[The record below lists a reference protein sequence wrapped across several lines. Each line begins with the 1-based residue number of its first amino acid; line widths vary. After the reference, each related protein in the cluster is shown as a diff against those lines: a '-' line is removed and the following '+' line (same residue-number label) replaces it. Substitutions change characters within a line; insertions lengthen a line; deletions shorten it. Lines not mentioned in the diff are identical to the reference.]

1 MLINYSNWFASY
13 ITGFPQLKGT
23 ILDRLA
29 PIFENPQN
37 KENGGCLKLATFL
50 LFLIHQLNIFLP
62 NFGSK
67 SLPLAANGVLVEK
80 NPLFCLILGFWKAS
94 ILRIF
99 GLPEWSSPQFFYVSY
114 ISCPNLGQKSLPLA
128 ANKVLVEKINFF
140 LPNFGSGMPH
150 SKKIGVCLKLA
161 TFLLFVIYQ
170 LFIFLPKFGSKT
182 IAISCQLEFSGRNPL
197 FCLCL
202 GQNRHIFHT

>member
-1 MLINYSNWFASY
+1 MAQKPLHLAANGVLVEKIHFFAYFWVKNASKSKF
-13 ITGFPQLKGT
+13 GV
-23 ILDRLA
+23 
-29 PIFENPQN
+29 
-37 KENGGCLKLATFL
+37 CLRLATFL
-50 LFLIHQLNIFLP
+50 LCVIYQLSIFLP

-94 ILRIF
+94 LLRIF

-161 TFLLFVIYQ
+161 TFLLFKIQQ

-182 IAISCQLEFSGRNPL
+182 NALSCQLELSGRNPL
-197 FCLCL
+197 FCLVLC
-202 GQNRHIFHT
+202 QNRHIFHT